1 MLFKLQFTP
10 LRRPW
15 AVWLAVWMAV
25 FGALWGLVEISLGS
39 VFHAIDLPLSGM
51 MLSIIGFFLTV
62 IWFILPFVI
71 FNIKGRVDRTL
82 FLVEEM
88 ERRLTAI
95 EQAIRARDAALSA
108 ENREPA
114 SPLTPVP

>member
-1 MLFKLQFTP
+1 ME
-10 LRRPW
+10 
-15 AVWLAVWMAV
+15 V
-25 FGALWGLVEISLGS
+25 FGG
-39 VFHAIDLPLSGM
+39 FMM

-88 ERRLTAI
+88 EKRLTAL
-95 EQAIRARDAALSA
+95 ERSLKAREGSGGA
-108 ENREPA
+108 EPLPPSVPA
-114 SPLTPVP
+114 GSEAGLQSPQQHPH

>member
-1 MLFKLQFTP
+1 ME
-10 LRRPW
+10 
-15 AVWLAVWMAV
+15 V
-25 FGALWGLVEISLGS
+25 FGG
-39 VFHAIDLPLSGM
+39 FMM

-88 ERRLTAI
+88 EKRLTAL
-95 EQAIRARDAALSA
+95 ERSLQAREGSRGA
-108 ENREPA
+108 EPPPA
-114 SPLTPVP
+114 SVPAGSAAGLQSPQQHPH

>member
-1 MLFKLQFTP
+1 MEI
-10 LRRPW
+10 
-15 AVWLAVWMAV
+15 
-25 FGALWGLVEISLGS
+25 FGG
-39 VFHAIDLPLSGM
+39 FMM

-88 ERRLTAI
+88 EKRLTAI
-95 EQAIRARDAALSA
+95 EVRLQARELPVREEAATHLPPPDA
-108 ENREPA
+108 
-114 SPLTPVP
+114 